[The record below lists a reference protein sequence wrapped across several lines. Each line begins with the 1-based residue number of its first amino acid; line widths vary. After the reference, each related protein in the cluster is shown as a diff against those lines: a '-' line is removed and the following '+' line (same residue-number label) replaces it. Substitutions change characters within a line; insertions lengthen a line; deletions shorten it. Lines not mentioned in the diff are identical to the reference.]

1 MECPTETK
9 VEWGDIL
16 NAAWCEVVS
25 CVTKSNFNVKRIF
38 WTLRLD
44 FVASLYQSSLY
55 PSNISETAH
64 LAYKSV
70 EKYYGDIGNFFIFED
85 AKLL

>member
-9 VEWGDIL
+9 EECVDIL
-16 NAAWCEVVS
+16 NAARCEIVS
-25 CVTKSNFNVKRIF
+25 CVTKTKRIF

-55 PSNISETAH
+55 SSNIAETAY

-70 EKYYGDIGNFFIFED
+70 KKYYGDIGNFFIFED